1 MRWFSRRHRDS
12 QTGDVTPNFEIHVVP
27 PDGDPAEFE
36 RVVRHLVNR
45 RRPEHRTARQVI
57 TAVLMRS
64 PNLSE
69 DPGHAEALVSAIMLG
84 LVDHGLEIVQSGEV
98 E

>member
-1 MRWFSRRHRDS
+1 MRFPFRRHRGS
-12 QTGDVTPNFEIHVVP
+12 QTEDVTPNYEIHVVP
-27 PDGDPAEFE
+27 PDADPAEFG

-57 TAVLMRS
+57 TAVLLRS

-69 DPGHAEALVSAIMLG
+69 HPGHAEALVSAIMLG